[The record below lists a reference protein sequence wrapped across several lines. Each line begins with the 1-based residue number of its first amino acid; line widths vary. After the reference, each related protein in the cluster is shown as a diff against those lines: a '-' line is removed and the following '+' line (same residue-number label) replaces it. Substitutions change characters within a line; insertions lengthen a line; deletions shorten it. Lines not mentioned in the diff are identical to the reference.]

1 MSPFPADAVEA
12 TAASGTPTDRALM
25 ARLLRRA
32 GLGAGADEL
41 DSWCALGYQ
50 TAVETLLNP
59 VPDASPYGNCADDDL
74 ISRYLVAAAC
84 AQQHEHGA
92 PGWAWRLYAS
102 PRPLEEKIALF
113 WHGLFATGGTKY
125 PMHARGQLAQIEM
138 FRRFGLG
145 SFQRLLLELSRD
157 PAMLVW
163 LDNQHNH
170 RDSPNENYG
179 RELLELFSMGRGN
192 YTEDDV
198 KAAARAF
205 TGWTFRPM
213 GSYFFLGP
221 LRAEFFF
228 DPDDHD
234 DGEKTFLGHTGRFD
248 GHDIVAI
255 IVAHPAT
262 ARFICRRLYQ
272 FFAADSPDAGGEV
285 CIEQLTEVFRTS
297 GYEIRAVLRALFRSE
312 HFASAG
318 VRYRKVKSPAEL
330 VFGTARLTN
339 RWKIP
344 DHDFAGLAAD
354 VASMGQ
360 TLLNPPSVEGWHEGE
375 EWIDSAC
382 LVERINFASAQLG
395 RRQSPGVAHI
405 VARVRA
411 AGPHLQPAE
420 LVNACLDALG
430 SIDVTQTTRTVL
442 VEHVTQQGPID
453 FAAAGTDAGHRTVEL
468 LAAIVATADYQYC

>member
-1 MSPFPADAVEA
+1 
-12 TAASGTPTDRALM
+12 M
-25 ARLLRRA
+25 AHLLRRA
-32 GLGAGADEL
+32 GFGAGAEEL

-50 TAVETLLNP
+50 NAVETLLNP
-59 VPDASPYGNCADDDL
+59 APDASPYGSCAADDV
-74 ISRYLVAAAC
+74 ISRYLVASAG
-84 AQQHEHGA
+84 AQQHDHGA
-92 PGWAWRLYAS
+92 PAWAWRLYTS

-145 SFQRLLLELSRD
+145 SFERLLLELSRD

-170 RDSPNENYG
+170 KDAPNENYG

-221 LRAEFFF
+221 LRAEFHF

-234 DGEKTFLGHTGRFD
+234 DGEKTFLGRTGAFD
-248 GHDIVAI
+248 GHDIIAI
-255 IVAHPAT
+255 IVAQPAT
-262 ARFICRRLYQ
+262 AHFLCRRLYQ
-272 FFAADSPDAGGEV
+272 FFAADSPGADGEV
-285 CIEQLTEVFRTS
+285 CIENLTEVFRAS
-297 GYEIRAVLRALFRSE
+297 GYEIRAVLRALFLSE
-312 HFASAG
+312 HFAAM
-318 VRYRKVKSPAEL
+318 RYRKVKSPAEL
-330 VFGTARLTN
+330 VFGTARLTR
-339 RWKIP
+339 RWTIP
-344 DHDFAGLAAD
+344 DHDFAGLAPD

-382 LVERINFASAQLG
+382 LVERINFASAALT
-395 RRQSPGVAHI
+395 RRDAPGVACMLTRI
-405 VARVRA
+405 RA
-411 AGPHLQPAE
+411 AGPRLRSAA
-420 LVNACLDALG
+420 LLDACLGALG
-430 SIDVTQTTRTVL
+430 SIELTQTTREVL
-442 VEHVTQQGPID
+442 IDHVSRQGPID
-453 FAAAGTDAGHRTVEL
+453 FEAAGAEHRAVEL
-468 LAAIVATADYQYC
+468 LAAIVSTADYQYC